1 MTRVNLANR
10 RWCER
15 EADVVRSLRAGSL
28 PVELREH
35 VLSCVVCAEAR
46 SAAEV
51 MLQTASLL
59 RVEDGVPA
67 AGVVWSRAQARKRE
81 MDLKRATR
89 PLIVMRVLS
98 VVYMV
103 LCAGWAVHS
112 FWRPV
117 VMELASGL
125 NGGLNGWLN
134 AFRSGTVGLGAAIAL
149 LAIAIGA
156 WYLLYDG
163 RRSDAGIR
171 ST

>member
-1 MTRVNLANR
+1 MTRMNRANQ

-28 PVELREH
+28 PVELRDH

-46 SAAEV
+46 SAAGV

-67 AGVVWSRAQARKRE
+67 AGLVWSRAQVRKRE

-98 VVYMV
+98 VVYVV

-117 VMELASGL
+117 VMDLASG
-125 NGGLNGWLN
+125 LN
-134 AFRSGTVGLGAAIAL
+134 AFRSGTVGLGVAIAL

-163 RRSDAGIR
+163 RRSDTGIR

>member
-1 MTRVNLANR
+1 MTRMNRANQ

-15 EADVVRSLRAGSL
+15 EADVVRSLRAGSF
-28 PVELREH
+28 PVELRDH

-46 SAAEV
+46 SAAGV

-59 RVEDGVPA
+59 QVEDGVPA
-67 AGVVWSRAQARKRE
+67 AGLVWSRAQVRKRE

-98 VVYMV
+98 VVYVV
-103 LCAGWAVHS
+103 LCAGWTVHS
-112 FWRPV
+112 LWRPV
-117 VMELASGL
+117 VMDLASG
-125 NGGLNGWLN
+125 LN

-163 RRSDAGIR
+163 RRSDTGIR

>member
-1 MTRVNLANR
+1 MTRMNRAKR

-15 EADVVRSLRAGSL
+15 EADVVRSLRTGSL

-35 VLSCVVCAEAR
+35 VLSCVVCAEAQ

-67 AGVVWSRAQARKRE
+67 AGLVWSRAQVRKRE

-98 VVYMV
+98 VVYVV

-117 VMELASGL
+117 VMELAS
-125 NGGLNGWLN
+125 GLNGWLN

-163 RRSDAGIR
+163 RRSDTGIR

>member
-1 MTRVNLANR
+1 MTRMNRANR
-10 RWCER
+10 CWCER

-28 PVELREH
+28 PVELRDH
-35 VLSCVVCAEAR
+35 ILSCVVCAEAR

-67 AGVVWSRAQARKRE
+67 AGVVWSRAQVRKRE

-89 PLIVMRVLS
+89 PLIVMRALS
-98 VVYMV
+98 AVYVV
-103 LCAGWAVHS
+103 LCAAWAVHS

-125 NGGLNGWLN
+125 N
-134 AFRSGTVGLGAAIAL
+134 AFGSGTVGLGAAIAL

-163 RRSDAGIR
+163 RRSDTGIR